1 MTYRQIYESKRKGAP
16 HCESKNISVL
26 RACKTEL
33 SLSEIQAG
41 ISAPLK
47 ADSSH
52 RNTEHQNAVAD

>member
-1 MTYRQIYESKRKGAP
+1 MTYRQIYESKREGVS
-16 HCESKNISVL
+16 HCESRNISVL

-41 ISAPLK
+41 TSTPLK

-52 RNTEHQNAVAD
+52 RNTEHQNTVGA